1 MKSRIAR
8 FSAARVA
15 TIALAVALLP
25 AFPAAAQAAAVNRAS
40 PNQSTSG
47 QSTRPAPT
55 ADTPTAP
62 VPHNGAMD
70 AVAAMQPGTNIGNSL
85 DAIPDETSWGN
96 PPITKALLDKIRSQG
111 FHSVRIPVTWDAHS
125 SASAPYTIDPA
136 FLARVKQ
143 VVDWALSD
151 GLYVE
156 INLHHDSWEWIAN
169 MATDHDNVLARY
181 DALWTQI
188 AAEFKNEPRRLLF
201 ESVNEPQFYN
211 ATDAQKTQFMSEL
224 NTAFFDIV
232 RRSGGRNATRLLVLP
247 TLGATPDQ
255 TLMDNLAAEMTTL
268 NDHNLIA
275 TVHYYSFW
283 PFSVNIAGYTTFNA
297 AVQQD
302 MIDTFGRMYNT
313 FIAKG
318 IPVYLGEY
326 GLLNY
331 PDYTNPNNIVEP
343 GEALKYF
350 EMLGYE
356 ARINH
361 VTTSLW
367 DAGNYL
373 NRNTLQWRDTAL
385 IDQIQ
390 SSWTTRSGTAA
401 SDLLF
406 VPRSG
411 PITAQT
417 ITLNLNGTEFR
428 GLRAG
433 DRTLIKG
440 RDYAVSGNQVT
451 LTAATLTRL
460 AGSRAYGVDTTLEVR
475 FSRGVPWHI
484 NVITN
489 DTPVVS
495 DATGTTASFAIP
507 TRFNGDVLA
516 TMEAKY
522 ADGSGAGPASWT
534 SYQEFT
540 TAFAPDYPNGA
551 ITLTPAFFDALTDG
565 ARVTLTF
572 HFWSGALVTY
582 YVTKT
587 GTTVTGST
595 S

>member
-1 MKSRIAR
+1 M
-8 FSAARVA
+8 
-15 TIALAVALLP
+15 AV
-25 AFPAAAQAAAVNRAS
+25 
-40 PNQSTSG
+40 
-47 QSTRPAPT
+47 
-55 ADTPTAP
+55 
-62 VPHNGAMD
+62 
-70 AVAAMQPGTNIGNSL
+70 VAAMQPSTNVGNTL

-96 PPITKALLDKIRSQG
+96 PAITEALFDKIRSEG
-111 FHSVRIPVTWDAHS
+111 FRSVRLPVTWDAHS
-125 SASAPYTIDPA
+125 SATAPYTIDPA

-156 INLHHDSWEWIAN
+156 INLHHDSWEWIAD
-169 MATDHDNVLARY
+169 MTSDHDNVLARY

-188 AAEFKNEPRRLLF
+188 AAEFKDEPRRLLF
-201 ESVNEPQFYN
+201 ESVNEPQFNN
-211 ATDAQKTQFMSEL
+211 ATDAQKTQFMNEL

-247 TLGATPDQ
+247 TLGCTPDQ
-255 TLMDNLAAEMTTL
+255 TLMDNLSTEMSAL
-268 NDHNLIA
+268 HDSNLIA

-297 AVQQD
+297 TVQQD
-302 MIDTFGRMYNT
+302 MTETFARMYNT

-356 ARINH
+356 ARTNQ
-361 VTTSLW
+361 VTTALW

-373 NRNTLQWRDTAL
+373 NRNTLQWRDPAL
-385 IDQIQ
+385 IDQIK

-406 VPRSG
+406 VPKSG
-411 PITAQT
+411 PIAPQT
-417 ITLNLNGTEFR
+417 VTLNLNGTQLR
-428 GLRAG
+428 GLRSG
-433 DRTLIKG
+433 DWTLIKG
-440 RDYAVSGNQVT
+440 RDYAASGNRIT

-460 AGSRAYGVDTTLEVR
+460 VGSQAYGTDATLEVR

-484 NVITN
+484 SVITN
-489 DTPVVS
+489 DTPAVS
-495 DATGTTASFAIP
+495 NATGTTASFAVP
-507 TRFNGDVLA
+507 TRFNGDLLA
-516 TMEAKY
+516 TMEAEY

-534 SYQEFT
+534 SYQQFT

-551 ITLTPAFFDALTDG
+551 IALTPAFFASLTDG

-582 YVTKT
+582 HVTKT
-587 GTTVTGST
+587 GGMVTGTT